1 MFVCSVCKRNF
12 RCLTSLKNH
21 RKVHKTYY
29 HVEYDTATSS
39 NESMD
44 NCSSDE
50 SEITYE
56 QNNNPNLIFNIQD
69 IENEACKTFNIQ
81 DITSEAPEFK
91 SIVINNQQI
100 AHNYDQIFEE
110 NSKFGHIIE
119 GNSESNQMFENNIL
133 ENDKISEEICSNDSE
148 LSDIDNA
155 GFPNTAYRDFIDI
168 VSITI
173 TFNNVPL

>member
-1 MFVCSVCKRNF
+1 
-12 RCLTSLKNH
+12 
-21 RKVHKTYY
+21 
-29 HVEYDTATSS
+29 S

-69 IENEACKTFNIQ
+69 IEDDACKTFDIQ
-81 DITSEAPEFK
+81 DITSEASEFE

-110 NSKFGHIIE
+110 NK
-119 GNSESNQMFENNIL
+119 
-133 ENDKISEEICSNDSE
+133 NDKISEEICSNNSE

-168 VSITI
+168 
-173 TFNNVPL
+173 

>member
-1 MFVCSVCKRNF
+1 
-12 RCLTSLKNH
+12 
-21 RKVHKTYY
+21 
-29 HVEYDTATSS
+29 
-39 NESMD
+39 MD

-56 QNNNPNLIFNIQD
+56 QNNNSNLIFNIQD
-69 IENEACKTFNIQ
+69 IENEACKTFYIQ
-81 DITSEAPEFK
+81 DITSKAPEFE

-100 AHNYDQIFEE
+100 AHNYDQIFEK

-155 GFPNTAYRDFIDI
+155 EFPNTAYRDFIDI
-168 VSITI
+168 
-173 TFNNVPL
+173 